1 MNEVLLSMS
10 QGVVSKHLYDL
21 IAKQVDDHA
30 LVVWY
35 DPEGHYRGVAADFT
49 LPKTTVARYDGSFL
63 QLRREIEPLLN
74 DLHPPRLLVYV
85 PMDQG
90 ETDHSLAE
98 LEAAGVV
105 VQPGQQP
112 PNRNTRLSLVARNA
126 LRPLRGD
133 ANAAE
138 IEKQV
143 EAGKLTLADLD
154 VIGEKKD
161 SGVLS
166 LIFGSGNPQEVALG
180 FLASCHSDGEVEK
193 KSATGELADLLRS
206 TLEVDLPG
214 NAPLV
219 EMRDRLARHVLL
231 TDLVAGLGES
241 LPASLNSLK
250 VAASPA
256 QRDACVALARSWRL
270 RRDVRDSYVTAAR
283 KVQQESSLGKVD
295 FVPGTIAEVETFPC
309 LERALL
315 RHVEEAL
322 LGDAT
327 TDLLGLATSRQSRFW
342 SEVTPTI
349 QAHWALL
356 AAVAEVL
363 LETDRVGNALKDAPK
378 TVVGL
383 VHAYAEG
390 ESPWCLVDT
399 HHRHMESRWYNFDP
413 DASDPHPGLEKLI
426 LKAEQ
431 RYTEVGSQL
440 AKAFVK
446 QYSKAKHP
454 IPGMLRQIQ
463 VFEKHV
469 KPRLGEGKTAY
480 VWVDALRFEMAREL
494 GEVLKGDF
502 DLTLHPVLATIPT
515 ITETGMASLMPW
527 ADQGVKVVPVGNCK
541 LNSLS

>member
-1 MNEVLLSMS
+1 MDASTSGIVT
-10 QGVVSKHLYDL
+10 KRLYDL

-35 DPEGHYRGVAADFT
+35 DPEGHYRSFASSFS
-49 LPKTTVARYDGSFL
+49 LPDTTIARYDGSFL
-63 QLRREIEPLLN
+63 QLRREIDSHLN
-74 DLHPPRLLVYV
+74 DLHPHRLVVYV
-85 PMDQG
+85 PRDQG
-90 ETDHSLAE
+90 ETYHALVE
-98 LEAAGVV
+98 FEAAGVV
-105 VQPGQQP
+105 IQPGQQP

-256 QRDACVALARSWRL
+256 QRDACVVLARSWRL

-283 KVQQESSLGKVD
+283 KFQQESSLGQVE
-295 FVPGTIAEVETFPC
+295 FVTGTIAQVETFPC

-322 LGDAT
+322 LEGAN
-327 TDLLGLATSRQSRFW
+327 TDLLDLANSRQSQFW

-356 AAVAEVL
+356 AAVAKVL
-363 LETDRVGNALKDAPK
+363 LEADRVAKALKDAPK
-378 TVVGL
+378 TVAGL

-390 ESPWCLVDT
+390 ESPCCLLDT
-399 HHRHMESRWYNFDP
+399 HHRHLESRRYNFDL
-413 DASDPHPGLEKLI
+413 DGADLHPGLDKLI
-426 LKAEQ
+426 LTAEQ

-440 AKAFVK
+440 AKAFVT
-446 QYSKAKHP
+446 QFSKAKHP
-454 IPGMLRQIQ
+454 IAGLLRQVQ
-463 VFEKHV
+463 VFETQV
-469 KPRLGEGKTAY
+469 KPHLGKGKTAY

-494 GEVLKGDF
+494 ADVLKSDF

-515 ITETGMASLMPW
+515 ITETGMASLMPR